1 LVSTGADKCSVTFIR
16 DELDGIRLFATCS
29 QATNSQGSTGRSG
42 DGGSILS
49 RSSET
54 IILKKINDNTV
65 SLQKSKNGTFIDSG
79 AQLSYCGQDAQRIYA
94 TQKSGK

>member
-1 LVSTGADKCSVTFIR
+1 MTFIR

-29 QATNSQGSTGRSG
+29 QEPNSQGSTGRSG

-65 SLQKSKNGTFIDSG
+65 SLQKSKNGHFIGSG
-79 AQLSYCGQDAQRIYA
+79 AQLSYCGQDAQRMY
-94 TQKSGK
+94 TVQKSAK